1 MIIFIMLTL
10 QNIGGQHNG
19 NDKIFNWKYKKLFN
33 PSISLLTLIDNES
46 YVSRKAKVYSH
57 VQVYKFSI
65 GDYSYVAGNAEVIC
79 TTIGRF
85 CSIADDVIIGSGIHT
100 LNNVS
105 TSPIFTE
112 SRNALGEECTSL
124 TNANP
129 FKHVSIGNDVWV
141 GSRAI
146 IMGGVNVGNGAVIG
160 AGAIVTKDVP
170 PYAIVGGVPAK
181 IIRYRFSDD
190 VIAKLEEIKWW
201 NLSED
206 VH

>member
-1 MIIFIMLTL
+1 MLTL